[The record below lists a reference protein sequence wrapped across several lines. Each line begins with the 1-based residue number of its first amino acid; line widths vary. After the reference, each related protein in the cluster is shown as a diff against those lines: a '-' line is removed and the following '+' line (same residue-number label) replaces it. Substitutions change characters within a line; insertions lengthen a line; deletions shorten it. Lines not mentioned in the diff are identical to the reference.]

1 MATPAPHLTP
11 TAAPKMGL
19 PGRISAL
26 LNFETAN
33 PKARDAFRVALV
45 IAIAG
50 FGSLPLYAFLVFQTG
65 AWQMLLVTCCNAVI
79 GMGCSVGA
87 ILSRRGQVERGMG
100 VVIFSILAACISAA
114 ALLNVGVILS
124 LFAFLAVTGAIA
136 QTLTSRAAYRAII
149 FTIFGCVLMGLLEIY
164 PPFFQYSAPAIR
176 SVIQIIGGMI
186 LLIFSI
192 VIARQFRS
200 YPLHIKMVLIF
211 MLVAMVPASIVAFSQ
226 LKANDDAQLGITELA
241 LLLTAGVAGL
251 AALGVAQFVAGPI
264 ERLTAVAERVIAGDL
279 STQALV
285 ESGDEVGK
293 LALTFNNMTIQLQQ
307 MLEGLEKRVEERT
320 EALSSHALQL
330 QAAAE
335 VSRVVSSML
344 DADELIRQAVNLVR
358 ERFDLYYVGLFLLDE
373 QRRFAVLEAGT
384 GEAGR
389 QMLANAHK
397 LEIGDDSMI
406 GWCITHKQA
415 RIALDAGKEAVRFNN
430 PLLPGARSELALPL
444 VSQKQVIGAMT
455 VSSTQE
461 SAFSPEDITILQTMA
476 DQLANGI
483 EKARLYA
490 QVQQR
495 AIELYEAR
503 DAADIAKEYAERARR
518 AVEEANHSLAAQMWQ
533 TTGQSLL
540 NEKMRGEQDIPILAN
555 NVIEQ
560 LCRYLDAQVGTL
572 YVLEGSLLKLAG
584 SYAYTRRSNLPD
596 QFQIGEGLV
605 GQVAREKKACVVHL
619 PADYIIIT
627 SPSLGELLP
636 RTVLA
641 LPFVYDEQVIGVIE
655 IGALTEFSSA
665 QMEFLNSALESIA
678 ITFSTAQAR
687 KQVNEL
693 LRQTRQQAEE
703 LQAQEEELRA
713 TNEELETQTESLRA
727 SETRLKSNQTAL
739 EAANTDLEEKTQT
752 LQEQQTALDHQN
764 RDLREAQQELER
776 KAIELAATSKYKSE
790 FLANMSHEL
799 RTPLNSLL
807 ILSGMLAKNEEG
819 NLTPNQQESAQII
832 YASGA
837 DLLQLI
843 NDILDLSKVEA
854 GHMTFNFAPMSFAS
868 LAQIMHVQFEHV
880 AGQKGLGFEVNL
892 AAGLPESITT
902 DQQRVEQVLKNLLS
916 NAFKFTEQGA
926 VQFNIEPAGEMVA
939 IRVRDSG
946 IGMTPEQ
953 QQRVFEAFQQ
963 ADGSINRK
971 YGGTGLGL
979 TISRELAAK
988 LGGRIELES
997 EPDKGSLFTLYLPLY
1012 HPEGAAESTPAPAP
1026 ASMTARQVL
1035 PYPHR
1040 GAAGRDVGVSAHIVP
1055 TSFRETNAEERSVLP
1070 VEIST
1075 GAVVTSKPMPPV
1087 EDERDQIQ
1095 KGDKVLLVIEDDSR
1109 FAKVLFGYAH
1119 SKDFKCVL
1127 AGDGESGLKLAAVY
1141 HPDAILLDL
1150 NLPGMNGWEVLDALK
1165 GNADLRHI
1173 PVHILSAGDQTMDA
1187 YKRGALGFL
1196 SKPVNQEQLDGVFA
1210 TIGEFLSRDI
1220 KTLLIVEDD
1229 NVLRLSVRRLLDGSD
1244 VKISEAERGD
1254 AALTLLREARFDC
1267 MILDLTLPDMTGF
1280 ELLNKINQDET
1291 FSKCPVIVYTG
1302 QALTEAENAELLKY
1316 ASSVIIKGVKSPERL
1331 LDEAALFL
1339 HRVVAD
1345 MPAEKQHA
1353 IRLLHDHDA
1362 VFSGKHV
1369 LVVDDNMRN
1378 AFALSRLLNDKKL
1391 RVSIARSG
1399 EKALEML
1406 ETVADID
1413 LVLMD
1418 IMMPGMDGYETM
1430 ERVRAQS
1437 RFKNLPILAL
1447 TAKAMKGDLEKCIAA
1462 GANDYLSKPVDVDR
1476 LFSMLRVWLYR

>member
-1 MATPAPHLTP
+1 MTTPAPHLKP
-11 TAAPKMGL
+11 TAVPKTGL
-19 PGRISAL
+19 SGRISAL
-26 LNFETAN
+26 WNFETAD
-33 PKARDAFRVALV
+33 PKARDAFRVAVV

-50 FGSLPLYAFLVFQTG
+50 FGSLPLYIFIVVQTG
-65 AWQMLLVTCCNAVI
+65 AWQMALITCLNAVI
-79 GMGCSVGA
+79 GAGCSVGA
-87 ILSRRGQVERGMG
+87 ILSRRDQVERGMG
-100 VVIFSILAACISAA
+100 VVIVTLLMVCVVTA
-114 ALLNVGVILS
+114 ALVQVGIL
-124 LFAFLAVTGAIA
+124 LALLYFLVVTGAIT

-149 FTIFGCVLMGLLEIY
+149 STLVGCVLMGLLEIY
-164 PPFFQYSAPAIR
+164 PPAFQYPAPALR
-176 SVIQIIGGMI
+176 PI
-186 LLIFSI
+186 LLIFGGMMLLI
-192 VIARQFRS
+192 FFILAARQIRS
-200 YPLHIKMVLIF
+200 YPLHIKLVLIF
-211 MLVAMVPASIVAFSQ
+211 MLVALIPVGAVTF
-226 LKANDDAQLGITELA
+226 AQHQTGLLVSNAAQFRTIELS
-241 LLLTAGVAGL
+241 LLLTAGLAGL
-251 AALGVAQFVAGPI
+251 TALGVAQFVAGPI
-264 ERLTAVAERVIAGDL
+264 ERLTVIAETVFAGDL
-279 STQALV
+279 SAQARV

-293 LALTFNNMTIQLQQ
+293 LALTFNNTTTRLRQT
-307 MLEGLEKRVEERT
+307 LEGLEKRVEERT
-320 EALSSHALQL
+320 EALSRHALQL
-330 QAAAE
+330 QAATE

-358 ERFDLYYVGLFLLDE
+358 DHFDLYYVGLFLLDE
-373 QRRFAVLEAGT
+373 QRRFAVLDAGT

-397 LEIGDDSMI
+397 LEVGDDSMI

-415 RIALDAGKEAVRFNN
+415 RIALDTDKEAVRFKN
-430 PLLPGARSELALPL
+430 PLLPGTRSELALPL
-444 VSQKQVIGAMT
+444 TSQGQVIGAMT
-455 VSSTQE
+455 AQSTQE
-461 SAFSPEDITILQTMA
+461 SAFSLEDITILQTLA
-476 DQLANGI
+476 DQMANGI
-483 EKARLYA
+483 EKARLYE

-503 DAADIAKEYAERARR
+503 DAADIAKEDAENARM
-518 AVEEANHSLAAQMWQ
+518 AAEEANRSLAAQMWQ
-533 TTGQSLL
+533 TTGQALL
-540 NEKMRGEQDIPILAN
+540 NEKMRGEQDVPTLAN
-555 NVIEQ
+555 SVIEQ
-560 LCRYLDAQVGTL
+560 LCQYLAAQVGTL

-584 SYAYTRRSNLPD
+584 GYAYTRRSNFPD

-605 GQVAREKKACVVHL
+605 GQAAREKKTCAVHI
-619 PADYIIIT
+619 PDDYISII

-641 LPFVYDEQVIGVIE
+641 LPFTYDGQVIGVIE
-655 IGALTEFSSA
+655 IGALTEFTTA

-678 ITFSTAQAR
+678 IAFSTAQAR

-693 LRQTRQQAEE
+693 LTQTRQQAEE

-727 SETRLKSNQTAL
+727 SETRLKANQTAL
-739 EAANTDLEEKTQT
+739 EAANADLEEKTQI
-752 LQEQQTALDHQN
+752 LQEQQTVLDHQN

-776 KAIELAATSKYKSE
+776 KATELAATSKYKSE

-807 ILSGMLAKNEEG
+807 ILSGMLAKNEGG
-819 NLTPNQQESAQII
+819 NLTPTQQESAQII

-854 GHMTFNFAPMSFAS
+854 GHMTFNFEPMSFAS
-868 LAQIMHVQFEHV
+868 LVQNMHLQFEHV
-880 AGQKGLGFEVNL
+880 AGQKSLQFEIGL
-892 AAGLPESITT
+892 AAGLSESITT

-916 NAFKFTEQGA
+916 NAFKFTEQGV
-926 VQFNIEPAGEMVA
+926 VQLKIEPAGEMIA
-939 IRVRDSG
+939 LRVHDTG

-953 QQRVFEAFQQ
+953 QQHVFEAFQQ

-979 TISRELAAK
+979 TISREMTAK

-997 EPDKGSLFTLYLPLY
+997 EPGKGSLFTLYLPLY
-1012 HPEGAAESTPAPAP
+1012 HPEGEAESTPAPASVP
-1026 ASMTARQVL
+1026 ITARQVF
-1035 PYPHR
+1035 
-1040 GAAGRDVGVSAHIVP
+1040 GVSAQ
-1055 TSFRETNAEERSVLP
+1055 TNAEERQSAP
-1070 VEIST
+1070 PEKIST
-1075 GAVVTSKPMPPV
+1075 EAVVLSKPAPFV
-1087 EDERDQIQ
+1087 DDDRDQIQ
-1095 KGDKVLLVIEDDSR
+1095 KGDKVLLVIEDDPK

-1119 SKDFKCVL
+1119 KKNFKCVL
-1127 AGDGESGLKLAAVY
+1127 AGDGESGLKLATVH

-1165 GNADLRHI
+1165 GDAGLRHI
-1173 PVHILSAGDQTMDA
+1173 PVHILSDVDQTMDA

-1196 SKPVNQEQLDGVFA
+1196 SKPINREQLDGVFS
-1210 TIGEFLSRDI
+1210 TIGEFLLRDI

-1229 NVLRLSVRRLLDGSD
+1229 NVLRHSVRQLLGGGD
-1244 VKISEAERGD
+1244 VKISEAARGE
-1254 AALTLLREARFDC
+1254 AALALLREARFDC

-1280 ELLNKINQDET
+1280 ELLNKINQDKT
-1291 FSKCPVIVYTG
+1291 VSKCPVIVYTG
-1302 QALTEAENAELLKY
+1302 KALSEEENAELLKY

-1331 LDEAALFL
+1331 LDETALFL

-1345 MPAEKQHA
+1345 MPAEKQDTIH
-1353 IRLLHDHDA
+1353 RLHDRDA

-1369 LVVDDNMRN
+1369 LVVDDNVRN
-1378 AFALSRLLNDKKL
+1378 AFALSRLLSDKNL

-1406 ETVADID
+1406 ETIADID

-1418 IMMPGMDGYETM
+1418 IMMPEMDGYEAM
-1430 ERVRAQS
+1430 QRVRAQS
-1437 RFKNLPILAL
+1437 KFKNLPILAL

-1462 GANDYLSKPVDVDR
+1462 GANDYLSKPIDVDR